1 MKKTVSFLGIF
12 LLALLLA
19 GCSENNGSSMQY
31 QVYYVST
38 SGTKLIEESYTPEN
52 STSPREV
59 TEELLEKMGRPQVG
73 SDHVKALPDEVRVDH
88 CLLKAR

>member
-52 STSPREV
+52 SASPRWEA
-59 TEELLEKMGRPQVG
+59 TM
-73 SDHVKALPDEVRVDH
+73 
-88 CLLKAR
+88 

>member
-19 GCSENNGSSMQY
+19 GCSENNSSSMQY

-38 SGTKLIEESYTPEN
+38 SGTKLIEDVYKRQN
-52 STSPREV
+52 
-59 TEELLEKMGRPQVG
+59 
-73 SDHVKALPDEVRVDH
+73 
-88 CLLKAR
+88 

>member
-19 GCSENNGSSMQY
+19 GCSENNSSSMQY

-52 STSPREV
+52 SASPER
-59 TEELLEKMGRPQVG
+59 
-73 SDHVKALPDEVRVDH
+73 
-88 CLLKAR
+88 

>member
-52 STSPREV
+52 SASPREV
-59 TEELLEKMGRPQVG
+59 TEELLEKMGRPRWE
-73 SDHVKALPDEVRVDH
+73 ATM
-88 CLLKAR
+88 

>member
-19 GCSENNGSSMQY
+19 GCSEMATSMQY

-52 STSPREV
+52 VGFSQRGDGRASGKDGASPGGKRPCESTA
-59 TEELLEKMGRPQVG
+59 G
-73 SDHVKALPDEVRVDH
+73 
-88 CLLKAR
+88 

>member
-19 GCSENNGSSMQY
+19 GRSVNSGASMQY

-38 SGTKLIEESYTPEN
+38 SGTELIEES
-52 STSPREV
+52 
-59 TEELLEKMGRPQVG
+59 
-73 SDHVKALPDEVRVDH
+73 
-88 CLLKAR
+88 

>member
-52 STSPREV
+52 STQRGDGRASGKNGASPGG
-59 TEELLEKMGRPQVG
+59 KRPCESTAG
-73 SDHVKALPDEVRVDH
+73 
-88 CLLKAR
+88 